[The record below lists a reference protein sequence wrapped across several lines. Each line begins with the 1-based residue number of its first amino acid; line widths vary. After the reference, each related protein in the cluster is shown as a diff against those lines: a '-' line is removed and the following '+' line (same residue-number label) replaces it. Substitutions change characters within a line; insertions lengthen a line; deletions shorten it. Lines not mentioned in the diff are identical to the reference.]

1 MFEELPGFWTN
12 SLAVFNDE
20 LCLLNQ
26 MLTGVANTETQIC
39 HPVQERP
46 EMSGFLELG
55 KLVRHQSVGQV
66 DFHSEIVADLDAVTD
81 DRTGLGPTI
90 EGVW

>member
-26 MLTGVANTETQIC
+26 MFAGIADTETEVC
-39 HPVQERP
+39 HPVQERA
-46 EMSGFLELG
+46 EMSCFLELG
-55 KLVRHQSVGQV
+55 KLVLHQSLGQV
-66 DFHSEIVADLDAVTD
+66 NLVNIKE
-81 DRTGLGPTI
+81 
-90 EGVW
+90 